1 MRSKRNKQTNN
12 QRNTKPTTT
21 KKKNNKIIIIITII
35 PIIPGLIQRLLYR
48 TVDIVQHQLLQI
60 SNGIFVGCLQQL
72 PNKEKNEKNAIHNHD
87 DLLFSKKQFAER

>member
-1 MRSKRNKQTNN
+1 MEHNTYNN
-12 QRNTKPTTT
+12 

-35 PIIPGLIQRLLYR
+35 PIPGLIQRLLYH
-48 TVDIVQHQLLQI
+48 TVDIVQHQLLRI

-72 PNKEKNEKNAIHNHD
+72 PNKDKNEKNAIHNHD